1 MLNVETGV
9 GGAGLRLSLGRLNIA
24 SVSLKL
30 VGMIRRIA
38 KRSAVKVGVGTE
50 VGIEAGLVAGPG
62 IRKAAGADARWYFP
76 LFDRGL
82 ICLLWHC

>member
-9 GGAGLRLSLGRLNIA
+9 GGAGLSLGRLNIA

-38 KRSAVKVGVGTE
+38 KRSAAKVGVGTE

-62 IRKAAGADARWYFP
+62 IRKAAGADACWYLP
-76 LFDRGL
+76 LFGRRV